1 MFRNYLT
8 IGIRNLVRQKWST
21 VISIFGLSVAMA
33 FFTLISLYVWYE
45 SEFDQFHEKKDRI
58 FFLNGDKWSTTP
70 APLSRFLADEFG
82 EVEGVVRVLP
92 FRNSFLMGEKGEE
105 LVPLK
110 DVLVADSNVFNVFS
124 FQPVKGSFDNP
135 FPTWN
140 SIALS
145 ETTARSLFGK
155 EEPIGKT
162 ITLETSLIYTV
173 TQVYKDLPSN
183 SSLKAAAVIPFNG
196 LDRINND
203 DDVFEFWGN
212 WNYYTWILLREGVE
226 VAQVDSAISNRVF
239 SMLTNDLGWNVE
251 GTQHLHLVPFNG
263 LYFNKNLNLNMPKGS
278 KNQLAFLS
286 LVAFFILLIA
296 CINFVNLS
304 TAKAFRRAK
313 EVGLRKTVGASRKTL
328 VVQFLVEVF
337 ILSLFSVMLSV
348 MITEVFL
355 PEFNSLVQAN
365 LSVYGFGVGRYLL
378 IVIATLLFV
387 TLMAGLYPALM
398 LTSFSP
404 VTILKGELTKGAR
417 GTVLRKV
424 LIVFQFTVAIA
435 LSIATIVVY
444 MQMKHMKNFDVG
456 FSKEQVLYFWQG
468 NVDRDLLKEKLLK
481 IPGVDKVSFASA
493 VPGDVGMSWGRVV
506 DGKEVT
512 FSTIVVEP
520 EYLEIFEVD
529 FAEGRN
535 FSYDFASD
543 TMGAMIFNE
552 KAIRV
557 FELDDPLSKTMNYM
571 PEKPARI
578 VGVVKDF
585 HFESLHNPIEPLG
598 FFCGNLGWG
607 YYTCVV
613 KISGN
618 IPDVVKSISRLMQE
632 LRPSIPFD
640 FRFVDQLYDSFYKKE
655 ERLSKSIAYFSL
667 LAIVI
672 ACLGLFALA
681 SYSAEQKVKEIGV
694 RKVLGAS
701 EGQIV
706 RLITTEFGLYVLAA
720 NIIAWPIV
728 YYGLGEWLKTFP
740 QRIAPSLTVFAI
752 VGAASFLIMQLT
764 ILYKAVKASRTNP
777 SITLKYE

>member
-8 IGIRNLVRQKWST
+8 IGVRNLVRQKWST

-33 FFTLISLYVWYE
+33 LFTLISLYVWYE

-58 FFLNGDKWSTTP
+58 YFLNGDKWSTTP

>member
-33 FFTLISLYVWYE
+33 LFTLISLYVWYE

>member
-8 IGIRNLVRQKWST
+8 IGVRNLVRQKWST

-33 FFTLISLYVWYE
+33 LFTLISLYVWYE

-58 FFLNGDKWSTTP
+58 YFLNGDKWSTTP

-337 ILSLFSVMLSV
+337 VLSLFSVMLSV

>member
-1 MFRNYLT
+1 MLRNYLT

-33 FFTLISLYVWYE
+33 LFTLISLYVWYE

-58 FFLNGDKWSTTP
+58 YFLNGDKWSTTP

-337 ILSLFSVMLSV
+337 VLSLFSVMLSV

>member
-8 IGIRNLVRQKWST
+8 IGVRNLVRQKWST

-33 FFTLISLYVWYE
+33 LFTLISLYVWYE

>member
-8 IGIRNLVRQKWST
+8 IGVRNLVRQKWST

-33 FFTLISLYVWYE
+33 LFTLISLYVWYE

-58 FFLNGDKWSTTP
+58 YFLNGDKWSTTP

-578 VGVVKDF
+578 VGVVKGF